1 MKTKKNTIRLTE
13 NELKNIITESVKN
26 IISELDWKTYA
37 NAARK
42 ASQQAGT
49 RYDKGNDKERSY
61 RFANAASDAFNKEF
75 GYGYYA
81 SPHRGDGSRGPRGNA
96 EIYSDIEQTYRGPRI
111 RLNQTKNTTSSLGLH
126 GYKDY
131 EDGEFDSTD
140 LHDNNEL
147 EMRWDAANAEMENY
161 RMGRYDYTKG
171 KGWHLR
177 DE

>member
-42 ASQQAGT
+42 ASEQ
-49 RYDKGNDKERSY
+49 GNDKERSY

-75 GYGYYA
+75 GYGYYV
-81 SPHRGDGSRGPRGNA
+81 SPHREDGSMGPRGYA
-96 EIYSDIEQTYRGPRI
+96 EIYSDVERTYRGPRI
-111 RLNQTKNTTSSLGLH
+111 RLNQTKNTSNSLGLH

-140 LHDNNEL
+140 LHDNDER
-147 EMRWDAANAEMENY
+147 ETQSYWDAANAEMENY